1 MKYEPTRS
9 LGLEPLF
16 SMKHY
21 WQKSILAFGLAMQFS
36 PLLIGQVRLSVEE
49 AVNLALHK
57 NPAIKASA
65 LAVRRNQQLLGAA
78 RNVPNPD
85 LTFDSPTGVFYTIGI
100 QQSFRFPTVYGRQYQ
115 QQQQQ
120 ILLSQKEQVITA
132 NDLKYRTHT
141 IYYAIQSAE
150 AYQWQLLS
158 QDSVYAQ
165 ISQAAQRNF
174 DAGIIDKLALL
185 YAQTQAAEVK
195 NQVRVAGLQVASQKK
210 QLEILTG
217 ISLSTSLFTP
227 LVKLTSPALDTSNI
241 VQNPAVQVAQQ
252 WENVTQKAVEVER
265 ANAMPS
271 FMVGYYNQGTQEAS
285 LGFRW
290 RAGISLPLWAGQYKS
305 RINAAQTEQQIAR
318 QNTEV
323 QKQTVSSAL
332 QQAQDDLI
340 LSTNSLTFY
349 ETVALGQADAIIS
362 TARRFFENGQT
373 DYTNFLRTTNDAYAI
388 KLRYLE
394 ALQNYNQAVLAIHY
408 LTGNL

>member
-1 MKYEPTRS
+1 
-9 LGLEPLF
+9 
-16 SMKHY
+16 MKHY
-21 WQKSILAFGLAMQFS
+21 WQKSILAFGLIMQFS
-36 PLLIGQVRLSVEE
+36 PLIIGQVRLSVEE

-78 RNVPNPD
+78 RNIPNPD
-85 LTFDSPTGVFYTIGI
+85 LTFDSPTGVFYTLGV

-120 ILLSQKEQVITA
+120 ILLSQKEQIITA
-132 NDLKYRTHT
+132 NDLKYRVHT
-141 IYYAIQSAE
+141 LYSDIQSAE

-158 QDSVYAQ
+158 QDSVYTQ
-165 ISQAAQRNF
+165 ISQSAQRNF
-174 DAGIIDKLALL
+174 DAGTIDKLALL
-185 YAQTQAAEVK
+185 YTQTQASEVK
-195 NQVRVAGLQVASQKK
+195 NQVRAVRLQVASQKK

-217 ISLSTSLFTP
+217 IPLSTSLFTP
-227 LVKLTSPALDTSNI
+227 LVKLPFPALDTSNI
-241 VQNPAVQVAQQ
+241 LQNPAVQVAQQ
-252 WENVTQKAVEVER
+252 WENVTQKVVEVER
-265 ANAMPS
+265 ANALPG

-332 QQAQDDLI
+332 QQAQDQLI

-349 ETVALGQADAIIS
+349 ETVALDQADAIIS

-388 KLRYLE
+388 KFRYLE

>member
-1 MKYEPTRS
+1 
-9 LGLEPLF
+9 
-16 SMKHY
+16 
-21 WQKSILAFGLAMQFS
+21 MQFS
-36 PLLIGQVRLSVEE
+36 PLIIGQVRLSVEE

-78 RNVPNPD
+78 RNIPNPD
-85 LTFDSPTGVFYTIGI
+85 LTFDSPTGVFYTLGV

-120 ILLSQKEQVITA
+120 ILLSQKEQIITA
-132 NDLKYRTHT
+132 NDLKYRVHT
-141 IYYAIQSAE
+141 LYSDIQSAE

-158 QDSVYAQ
+158 QDSVYTQ
-165 ISQAAQRNF
+165 ISQSAQRNF
-174 DAGIIDKLALL
+174 DAGTIDKLALL
-185 YAQTQAAEVK
+185 YTQTQASEVK
-195 NQVRVAGLQVASQKK
+195 NQVRAVRLQVASQKK

-217 ISLSTSLFTP
+217 IPLSTSLFTP
-227 LVKLTSPALDTSNI
+227 LVKLPFPALDTSNI
-241 VQNPAVQVAQQ
+241 LQNPAVQVAQQ
-252 WENVTQKAVEVER
+252 WENVTQKVVEVER
-265 ANAMPS
+265 ANALPG

-332 QQAQDDLI
+332 QQAQDQLI

-349 ETVALGQADAIIS
+349 ETVALDQADAIIS

-388 KLRYLE
+388 KFRYLE